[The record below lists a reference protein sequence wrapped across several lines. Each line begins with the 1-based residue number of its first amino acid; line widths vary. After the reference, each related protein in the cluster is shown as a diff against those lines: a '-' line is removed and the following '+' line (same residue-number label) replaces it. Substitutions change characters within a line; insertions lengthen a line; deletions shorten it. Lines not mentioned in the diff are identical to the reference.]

1 MSKTL
6 RLVFPQ
12 WQGGN
17 NPNYVFGSELLSHI
31 VPQSNKA
38 ETIRVAVE
46 KDFSQELPLENGV
59 IGESGLLEQL
69 AEAERILVEKAPEK
83 VITLG
88 GDCSISQAPFDY
100 LHGRYPESLGI
111 LWLDAHSDMS
121 TIKDSTRGHMMV
133 LGNLLGHGA
142 PQFAEKVQY
151 PFKVEQV
158 MLAGLKYEELR
169 PCDHQ
174 VDDLKMNY
182 LTPAELA
189 EDSQLLIE
197 WINQNQFK
205 QLAIHFDLD
214 VLSPQDFRSINPG
227 KPYLDLEKF
236 PAPIGT
242 MTLDQI
248 GRIIQDVSEKTEI
261 VGFSIGEHLPWDAI
275 NLRRTLESVE
285 IFSE

>member
-1 MSKTL
+1 
-6 RLVFPQ
+6 
-12 WQGGN
+12 
-17 NPNYVFGSELLSHI
+17 
-31 VPQSNKA
+31 
-38 ETIRVAVE
+38 
-46 KDFSQELPLENGV
+46 
-59 IGESGLLEQL
+59 
-69 AEAERILVEKAPEK
+69 
-83 VITLG
+83 
-88 GDCSISQAPFDY
+88 
-100 LHGRYPESLGI
+100 
-111 LWLDAHSDMS
+111 
-121 TIKDSTRGHMMV
+121 MV

-142 PQFAEKVQY
+142 PQFAEKVQH